1 MLERLFT
8 AWGQPSPLV
17 TTSVVLAIVVGIGA
31 QYVRPARARRLLRGF
46 GRLPVAAQA
55 VSVAVCLMLI
65 NTLGP
70 EGVAPFIYFR
80 F

>member
-1 MLERLFT
+1 
-8 AWGQPSPLV
+8 
-17 TTSVVLAIVVGIGA
+17 VLAQAATFGIV
-31 QYVRPARARRLLRGF
+31 
-46 GRLPVAAQA
+46 
-55 VSVAVCLMLI
+55 LMLV

>member
-1 MLERLFT
+1 ML
-8 AWGQPSPLV
+8 
-17 TTSVVLAIVVGIGA
+17 LAIAVGIGS
-31 QYVRPARARRLLRGF
+31 QYVGTGALTSLLRGF
-46 GRLPVAAQA
+46 GRLPVPAQA
-55 VSVAVCLMLI
+55 VAVAVCLMLI

>member
-1 MLERLFT
+1 MM
-8 AWGQPSPLV
+8 
-17 TTSVVLAIVVGIGA
+17 LAIVVGIGA
-31 QYVRPARARRLLRGF
+31 QYIGPGVLRGLLRGF
-46 GRLPVAAQA
+46 GRLPVPAQA
-55 VSVAVCLMLI
+55 VTVAVCLMLI

>member
-1 MLERLFT
+1 
-8 AWGQPSPLV
+8 
-17 TTSVVLAIVVGIGA
+17 VLAIAVGIGA
-31 QYVRPARARRLLRGF
+31 QYVSLSWVGAVLRGF
-46 GRLPVAAQA
+46 GRLPLPAQA
-55 VSVAVCLMLI
+55 TAVGVCLMLI